1 MLTKSISAFKHQL
14 RQLTPLS
21 THSYSA
27 GNESKLS
34 PFSDPGTPACGLC
47 RRDLEAQKQAAP
59 VWLGAPHRE

>member
-27 GNESKLS
+27 GNESNLELY
-34 PFSDPGTPACGLC
+34 SDPGTSASGLC

-59 VWLGAPHRE
+59 VRLGAPHRE

>member
-27 GNESKLS
+27 GNESNLELY
-34 PFSDPGTPACGLC
+34 SDPRTPACGLC
-47 RRDLEAQKQAAP
+47 RRDLKAQKQAAP
-59 VWLGAPHRE
+59 V